1 MNRCVTEPKWRKR
14 RGGYQSRSGNES
26 DIHCERDEPQI
37 NEPRKRYSG
46 HQGEQQ
52 EVCYVVEFW
61 NLNLNF
67 EMSPERKNKCKRW
80 KLATPENPIIQFI

>member
-1 MNRCVTEPKWRKR
+1 MDQAVFPKLIAK
-14 RGGYQSRSGNES
+14 
-26 DIHCERDEPQI
+26 
-37 NEPRKRYSG
+37 K
-46 HQGEQQ
+46 
-52 EVCYVVEFW
+52 VCYVVEFW